1 MGLTVSSRSVKK
13 LAVRR
18 KKLTN
23 FNRLIIEKKKTLKI
37 FPSLSVLLCV
47 ILG

>member
-13 LAVRR
+13 IAVRR

-23 FNRLIIEKKKTLKI
+23 FNRLIKEKKTLKI
-37 FPSLSVLLCV
+37 FPSLIVLLCV

>member
-23 FNRLIIEKKKTLKI
+23 FNRLIIEKKTLKI
-37 FPSLSVLLCV
+37 FPSLIVLLCV
-47 ILG
+47 ILS

>member
-1 MGLTVSSRSVKK
+1 MGLTVGSRSVKK

-23 FNRLIIEKKKTLKI
+23 FNRLIIEKKNLKI